1 MLKLSKNR
9 SFAQTPATSIK
20 SVKLNAGD
28 KIQIMEIMLGTVQGK
43 DDVFNDQLLCEGPN
57 GLIKLPLREYFKMTI
72 EGTSAYTSEGVGEGE
87 IAIHQNFE
95 VVTSEDRKDRDGD
108 IVYPSQA
115 YVGFPEISSG
125 ERPYDY
131 EWLKSTGVKDTYN
144 GPAVQNYTVKAL

>member
-1 MLKLSKNR
+1 MLKLQKNR

-28 KIQIMEIMLGTVQGK
+28 KLQIMEIMTGTVQGK

-72 EGTSAYTSEGVGEGE
+72 TGTSTYTTEGVGEGE

-95 VVTSEDRKDRDGD
+95 IVSSTDRKDRDGE

-115 YVGFPEISSG
+115 YVGFAEITAG
-125 ERPYDY
+125 TRAYDY
-131 EWLKSTGVKDTYN
+131 EWLKGTGVKEGYN
-144 GPAVQNYTVKAL
+144 GPAVQDYEVKAL

>member
-1 MLKLSKNR
+1 MLKLQKNR

-28 KIQIMEIMLGTVQGK
+28 KLQIMEIMTGTVQGK

-57 GLIKLPLREYFKMTI
+57 GLIKLPLREYFKMSI
-72 EGTSAYTSEGVGEGE
+72 EGASSYTTEGVAEGE

-95 VVTSEDRKDRDGD
+95 IVSSEDRKDRDGE

-115 YVGFPEISSG
+115 YVGFAEISAG
-125 ERPYDY
+125 TRAYDY
-131 EWLKSTGVKDTYN
+131 EWLKASGVKETYN